1 MMRNS
6 MLFWEKD
13 DTEYMIFVKI
23 IKKVFEKKR
32 EKP

>member
-1 MMRNS
+1 